1 MKMKLDKKALLRK
14 AKANQA
20 ATTSAKK
27 GGSRIMIVSI
37 SVLVLLFAALPTT
50 ILLAVGMTP
59 TLVALV
65 VDITPGRYLTRCVAG
80 LNVTGTVPF
89 IGTLWSGVNDISSAI
104 AIVSDPFA
112 WLSMYGA
119 AAIGWLLFLGLPG
132 VVTVLRT
139 LNAKRRVNA
148 LRETQQELLHEW
160 GDTLD
165 TPKPMSSSTGGGPA

>member
-1 MKMKLDKKALLRK
+1 MKLDKKAVLHK
-14 AKANQA
+14 AQA
-20 ATTSAKK
+20 SRAAAITNSK
-27 GGSRIMIVSI
+27 GGGKVMTVSI

-59 TLVALV
+59 SLVALV
-65 VDITPGRYLTRCVAG
+65 IDVTPGRYLARCVAG
-80 LNVTGTVPF
+80 LNVAGTVPF

-112 WLSMYGA
+112 WLTMYGA

-132 VVTVLRT
+132 VVTMLRS

-148 LRETQQELLHEW
+148 LRAIQKELMREW
-160 GDTLD
+160 GDTLNP
-165 TPKPMSSSTGGGPA
+165 PKKPPNTAGANPA

>member
-50 ILLAVGMTP
+50 TLLAVGMTP

-104 AIVSDPFA
+104 RHRQRSIRMALDVRRRGDRLA
-112 WLSMYGA
+112 ALSGVARGGDGA
-119 AAIGWLLFLGLPG
+119 PHAQRQAAG
-132 VVTVLRT
+132 
-139 LNAKRRVNA
+139 
-148 LRETQQELLHEW
+148 
-160 GDTLD
+160 
-165 TPKPMSSSTGGGPA
+165 